1 MSAQKGKDLLLKVK
15 PDPLQGFITVA
26 GIAFAPGNI

>member
-15 PDPLQGFITVA
+15 ARPVTGLYYG
-26 GIAFAPGNI
+26 GGNAFAPGNN